1 LLINFVQVS
10 LLGKAKL
17 SLVKRAYLLPFA
29 AALLALLLG
38 GWSAPA
44 EEKIQPKVLV
54 IATYESGKD
63 KGDTPGELQYWA
75 EGEGLDQAIQVAG
88 LDHPL
93 LTNGRGLYAIV
104 SGTSSRCSVHLLE
117 LAMDRRFD
125 LRKTYILLA
134 GISGGNPS
142 QVTVGGAVW
151 IRNVVDADPAYEI
164 DSREVPSSW
173 PYGLIAFGAT
183 EPDKAP
189 PNVEFS
195 PAAGVTEG
203 GSGGVGKIVFHL
215 NPSLVDWAY
224 GLTKDVTI
232 PDSLALAAARS
243 PYKGYAQALSP
254 PRVTTGDSVATSRF
268 WTGNVMTRWAED
280 WDRIY
285 TRGTGSM
292 AIGDGEDGG
301 IAFAVSELDHLG
313 LADSKRLLILR
324 TASNF
329 TMPPPGVR
337 ADKSLFDDLAH
348 SPGYL
353 PALDADYRVGK
364 VVVSAILENWA
375 KYKDR
380 TPVP

>member
-1 LLINFVQVS
+1 MLSFLLVARS
-10 LLGKAKL
+10 
-17 SLVKRAYLLPFA
+17 
-29 AALLALLLG
+29 AL
-38 GWSAPA
+38 A
-44 EEKIQPKVLV
+44 EDKIQPKVLV
-54 IATYESGKD
+54 IATYETGKD

-75 EGEGLDQAIQVAG
+75 EGEGLDETIQVAG
-88 LDHPL
+88 LDHPV

-104 SGTSSRCSVHLLE
+104 SGTSSRCALHLME

-134 GISGGNPS
+134 GIAGGNPA

-151 IRNVVDADPAYEI
+151 IRNVIDADPAYEI
-164 DSREVPSSW
+164 DSHEVPSSW

-183 EPDKAP
+183 EPGKGP
-189 PNVEFS
+189 PNVDFS
-195 PAAGVTEG
+195 PAAGVSDE
-203 GSGGVGKIVFHL
+203 GSGGVGKIAFRL

-224 GLTKDVTI
+224 GLTEAMKL
-232 PDSLALAAARS
+232 PDNAALVAARS
-243 PYKGYAQALSP
+243 PYKGYPKAQYP
-254 PRVTTGDSVATSRF
+254 PQVTTGDSVATSRF
-268 WTGNVMTRWAED
+268 WTGNVMTHWAEA

-285 TRGTGSM
+285 TRGTGTM
-292 AIGDGEDGG
+292 AVGDGEDGG

-313 LADSKRLLILR
+313 LADAKRLLILR

-364 VVVSAILENWA
+364 VIVSAILNDWRRYE
-375 KYKDR
+375 DR
-380 TPVP
+380 TPAR

>member
-1 LLINFVQVS
+1 MRPTVSPINCLCRLL
-10 LLGKAKL
+10 L
-17 SLVKRAYLLPFA
+17 A
-29 AALLALLLG
+29 AALLSPLPG
-38 GWSAPA
+38 GCRAFA
-44 EEKIQPKVLV
+44 QEKIQPRVLI
-54 IATYESGKD
+54 IATYETGKD

-75 EGEGLDQAIQVAG
+75 EGEGLNQDIQVAG
-88 LDHPL
+88 LDHPV

-104 SGTSSRCSVHLLE
+104 SGTSSRCAVHILE

-134 GISGGNPS
+134 GISGGNPA
-142 QVTVGGAVW
+142 QATVGGAVW
-151 IRNVVDADPAYEI
+151 IRNVVDGDAAYEI

-183 EPDKAP
+183 EPGKAP
-189 PNVEFS
+189 PNVDFS
-195 PAAGVTEG
+195 PAAGVSDN
-203 GSGGVGKIVFHL
+203 GSGGVGKIIFRL

-224 GLTKDVTI
+224 ALTKDVKI
-232 PDSLALAAARS
+232 PDGVALAAARS
-243 PYKGYAQALSP
+243 PYKGYPMALSP
-254 PRVTTGDSVATSRF
+254 PSVTTGDSVATSRF

-285 TRGTGSM
+285 SRGTGSL
-292 AIGDGEDGG
+292 AIGDGEDAG

-313 LADSKRLLILR
+313 LADAKRLLILR

-337 ADKSLFDDLAH
+337 ADKSLFDDLAN

-364 VVVSAILENWA
+364 VVVSAILKNWK
-375 KYKDR
+375 KYKDQ